1 MSAVPQPLC
10 GADWKAAAAHG
21 EEVGISVRGV
31 VVVEEALVLHINV
44 CECSDAEEKQ
54 VAVVL
59 GGTEE
64 EQHRAGWWYRAAA
77 ACRDGS

>member
-1 MSAVPQPLC
+1 MSAVLQPLC
-10 GADWKAAAAHG
+10 GADWKAAAHG

-44 CECSDAEEKQ
+44 CERSDAEGKQ
-54 VAVVL
+54 VAVLL